1 MFADPKCRGLPYNV
15 SFGSGFLIQASNVM
29 AGTSLDQPG
38 HDAST
43 HSRHAID
50 GHKRN
55 LDRVVVRSKS
65 SSFRWLLIAALG
77 LTLVATGAAGAGD
90 APPEPDSSRQSDYRA
105 PTPATLKGARVLTTD
120 EAAAMWR
127 AGDSAFI
134 DVLPQ
139 APRPKDLPADVVF
152 RDKPRS
158 DIPGS
163 LWLPDTGYGELAP
176 VMLDYFRRG
185 LDKALGGRPR
195 PLVFYCL
202 KDCWMSWNAAKRAL
216 ALGYTNVTWYPEG
229 SDGWAAA
236 GLPVE
241 KRTPEP
247 RP

>member
-1 MFADPKCRGLPYNV
+1 M
-15 SFGSGFLIQASNVM
+15 
-29 AGTSLDQPG
+29 
-38 HDAST
+38 
-43 HSRHAID
+43 
-50 GHKRN
+50 
-55 LDRVVVRSKS
+55 RSKS
-65 SSFRWLLIAALG
+65 SRLRSTLVAALG
-77 LTLVATGAAGAGD
+77 FILVATFAAAAGD
-90 APPEPDSSRQSDYRA
+90 AQPEPDSYRQSDYRA

-127 AGDSAFI
+127 AGDAAFI

-139 APRPKDLPADVVF
+139 APRPKDLPAGVVW

-185 LDKALGGRPR
+185 LDKALSARQR

-216 ALGYTNVTWYPEG
+216 ALDYTNVAWYPEG

-241 KRTPEP
+241 RRTPEP

>member
-1 MFADPKCRGLPYNV
+1 MGNPRRAAVTMNRSNLRRAFVAAVAFA
-15 SFGSGFLIQASNVM
+15 
-29 AGTSLDQPG
+29 
-38 HDAST
+38 
-43 HSRHAID
+43 
-50 GHKRN
+50 
-55 LDRVVVRSKS
+55 
-65 SSFRWLLIAALG
+65 LIASF
-77 LTLVATGAAGAGD
+77 AARAGGP
-90 APPEPDSSRQSDYRA
+90 PPEPDSYRQSDYRA
-105 PTPATLKGARVLTTD
+105 PTPASLKGARVLTTE

-127 AGDSAFI
+127 AGQAAFI

-139 APRPKDLPADVVF
+139 APRPVGLPADVVW
-152 RDKPRS
+152 RDKPRF

-185 LDKALGGRPR
+185 LDKALADGQR

-216 ALGYTNVTWYPEG
+216 ALGYANIAWYPDG
-229 SDGWAAA
+229 ADGWAAA

-241 KRTPEP
+241 KRAPEP

>member
-1 MFADPKCRGLPYNV
+1 MRL
-15 SFGSGFLIQASNVM
+15 
-29 AGTSLDQPG
+29 
-38 HDAST
+38 
-43 HSRHAID
+43 
-50 GHKRN
+50 
-55 LDRVVVRSKS
+55 KS
-65 SSFRWLLIAALG
+65 SRRLWALVGTLGVVLISSF
-77 LTLVATGAAGAGD
+77 AAGAGD
-90 APPEPDSSRQSDYRA
+90 APPEPDTYRESDYRA
-105 PTPATLKGARVLTTD
+105 PTPLTLKGARVLTTD
-120 EAAAMWR
+120 EAEAMWR
-127 AGDSAFI
+127 AGGAAFI

-139 APRPKDLPADVVF
+139 APRPKNLPKDVVW

-185 LDKALGGRPR
+185 LDKALGGGKR

-216 ALGYTNVTWYPEG
+216 ALGYTNVAWYPQG

-236 GLPVE
+236 GLPLE

>member
-1 MFADPKCRGLPYNV
+1 LKRQRSNQRWGVAAVLVGLIV
-15 SFGSGFLIQASNVM
+15 SF
-29 AGTSLDQPG
+29 
-38 HDAST
+38 
-43 HSRHAID
+43 
-50 GHKRN
+50 
-55 LDRVVVRSKS
+55 
-65 SSFRWLLIAALG
+65 AA
-77 LTLVATGAAGAGD
+77 VAGD
-90 APPEPDSSRQSDYRA
+90 APAEPDSYRQSEYRA
-105 PTPATLKGARVLTTD
+105 PTPVTLKGARVLTTE

-127 AGDSAFI
+127 AGAAAFI

-139 APRPKDLPADVVF
+139 VPRPKNLPADVVW
-152 RDKPRS
+152 RDKSRF

-185 LDKALGGRPR
+185 LDKALAVRPR

-216 ALGYTNVTWYPEG
+216 ALGYADVAWYPEG

-236 GLPVE
+236 GLPSE
-241 KRTPEP
+241 KRAPEP

>member
-1 MFADPKCRGLPYNV
+1 MQGMKVRDNPGRRKLR
-15 SFGSGFLIQASNVM
+15 SH
-29 AGTSLDQPG
+29 GTALDM
-38 HDAST
+38 
-43 HSRHAID
+43 
-50 GHKRN
+50 
-55 LDRVVVRSKS
+55 KS
-65 SSFRWLLIAALG
+65 SSFLRALISALG
-77 LTLVATGAAGAGD
+77 FTLVASFAATAGD
-90 APPEPDSSRQSDYRA
+90 APPEPDSYRQSDYRA
-105 PTPATLKGARVLTTD
+105 PTPTTLKGARVLTTD
-120 EAAAMWR
+120 EAAAIWR
-127 AGDSAFI
+127 AGDAAFI

-139 APRPKDLPADVVF
+139 APRPKDLPADVVW

-163 LWLPDTGYGELAP
+163 LWLSDTGYGELAP

-185 LDKALGGRPR
+185 LDRALAGRQR

-202 KDCWMSWNAAKRAL
+202 KDCWMSWNAARRAL
-216 ALGYTNVTWYPEG
+216 ALGYTNVDWYPEG